1 MISVT
6 HPLVTLTV
14 LYFAKARDLAGVS
27 EETIEVADS
36 IATLSEFLALLS
48 QRRPGLAGNLERM
61 RVARN
66 ESFAEL
72 HERPESGDVIALIPP
87 VAGG

>member
-1 MISVT
+1 M
-6 HPLVTLTV
+6 TLTV
-14 LYFAKARDLAGVS
+14 LYFAKAKDLAGVS
-27 EETIEVADS
+27 EEAIEVADS
-36 IATLSEFLALLS
+36 VASLRELLAVLSE
-48 QRRPGLAGNLERM
+48 RRPGLAGNVGRM

-72 HERPESGDVIALIPP
+72 DERPQHGDVIALIPP

>member
-1 MISVT
+1 M
-6 HPLVTLTV
+6 TLTV

-27 EETIEVADS
+27 EEDIDVSD
-36 IATLSEFLALLS
+36 TLGSLRELLAVLCE
-48 QRRPGLAGNLERM
+48 RHPPLAGNVERM

-66 ESFAEL
+66 EAFADL
-72 HERPESGDVIALIPP
+72 HERPEPGDVIALIPP